1 MSSEQAK
8 PWRAVGSVIGPD
20 VVAKLLPQ
28 GDPIRLVDAVVSW
41 QPKQLQARF
50 RVPPDHPVL
59 AGHFPGRPLWPGV
72 YLIEG
77 LAQSALLLGVL
88 STIGEV
94 PPESFEFKV
103 STQGLLAAVDV
114 KLTAPVMPGD
124 TIDYSVAET
133 HVIDA
138 LRRYAVDA
146 HVAGRPVARGAL
158 TVAIARSP

>member
-1 MSSEQAK
+1 MNDEHK
-8 PWRAVGSVIGPD
+8 LGPD
-20 VVAKLLPQ
+20 VIAKLLPQ
-28 GDPIRLVDAVVSW
+28 GDPIRLVDSVISW
-41 QPKQLQARF
+41 RPQHIHARY
-50 RVPPDHPVL
+50 RVPADHPVL

-77 LAQSALLLGVL
+77 LAQAALLLGVL
-88 STIGEV
+88 SVVGEA
-94 PPESFEFKV
+94 PPESFDLKV

-114 KLTAPVMPGD
+114 KLTAPVLPGD
-124 TIDYSVAET
+124 VIDYTVAET

-158 TVAIARSP
+158 TVAMRTP